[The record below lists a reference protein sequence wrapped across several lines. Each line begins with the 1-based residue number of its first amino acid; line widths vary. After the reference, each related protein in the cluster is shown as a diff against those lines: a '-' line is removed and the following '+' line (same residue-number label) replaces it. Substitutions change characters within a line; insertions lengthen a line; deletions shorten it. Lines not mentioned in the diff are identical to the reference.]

1 MICLVKI
8 KLLDLDENYSVRGE
22 TLRKAMQEDV
32 EKGLIPFYVS
42 FSSFFLKFFVKI
54 LTYSN

>member
-42 FSSFFLKFFVKI
+42 FSSFFFQVFG
-54 LTYSN
+54 